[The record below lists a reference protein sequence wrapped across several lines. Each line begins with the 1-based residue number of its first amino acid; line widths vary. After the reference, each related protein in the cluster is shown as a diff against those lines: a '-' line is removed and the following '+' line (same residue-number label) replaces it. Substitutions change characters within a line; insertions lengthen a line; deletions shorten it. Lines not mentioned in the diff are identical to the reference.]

1 MLFVFRRSEES
12 EKCAIQSRN
21 RNPNYELQ
29 RGLLKKKMFFV
40 FVFYKHDYIK
50 LSFFAIISLINI
62 IPIQIID
69 IAKFT
74 AKLLFSKCL
83 KY

>member
-1 MLFVFRRSEES
+1 MLFVFRRSKES

-21 RNPNYELQ
+21 SNSNYESQ
-29 RGLLKKKMFFV
+29 RGLLLVKMLFC
-40 FVFYKHDYIK
+40 KHGFIK

-62 IPIQIID
+62 IRIKIID

-74 AKLLFSKCL
+74 AKLLLLKCL